1 MPSQPISPAVS
12 VKLSAAGAG
21 QISLGP
27 PSGTLWQLN
36 LAALSILPPPTETA
50 LVLASQGFLYLGSS
64 SGPLTLIDSTFLGN
78 NASSGKV
85 AGAPLFHGT
94 YIWAQWK
101 GADALAVATLQL
113 YGTQVTGYRQAAR

>member
-1 MPSQPISPAVS
+1 MPSQPISPAAS

-21 QISLGP
+21 QIQLGP

-36 LAALSILPPPTETA
+36 LAAVSLLPPPGASA
-50 LVLASQGFLYLGSS
+50 LVLASQAFLFLGSS

-85 AGAPLFHGT
+85 AGAPLYHGT

-101 GADALAVATLQL
+101 SGDALAVATLQL
-113 YGTQVTGYRQAAR
+113 YGTQVSGYRRGT